1 MSGGHPVA
9 TMRSELVKMHRYLL
23 PGAKQVRCIKG
34 NKLDERLAN
43 LTSSTSSSIN
53 QNHASKRG
61 WIITVSW
68 SLMEEEKWEVEI
80 RKDKARHRGPHNA
93 LKFCLR

>member
-1 MSGGHPVA
+1 
-9 TMRSELVKMHRYLL
+9 MHRYLL

>member
-1 MSGGHPVA
+1 
-9 TMRSELVKMHRYLL
+9 MRSELVKMHRYLL

-53 QNHASKRG
+53 QNHASKEGGSSRFRG
-61 WIITVSW
+61 VSW
-68 SLMEEEKWEVEI
+68 K
-80 RKDKARHRGPHNA
+80 KKNG
-93 LKFCLR
+93 K